1 MPDIEADFVTDLT
14 NDERPGDP
22 VVTRRLV
29 KRLNALA
36 GEGHNW
42 IARDIE
48 EVG

>member
-1 MPDIEADFVTDLT
+1 VPDIEADFVTDLT
-14 NDERPGDP
+14 NGERPGDP

-36 GEGHNW
+36 GEGH
-42 IARDIE
+42 ARVACDIE